1 MSIPTCWRTRSP
13 KTSVLALSPQPISTS
28 RPRKTRSARSRTA
41 RVARRWIT
49 WAGCESRYLRL
60 KAERFA
66 RRSAALH
73 VIGGILARG
82 RARCHDGTP
91 YGILS
96 RVSGPPCAP
105 ADERTLSI
113 AHVDAELA
121 FSGGEVQVFLLIDGL
136 ARRGHRNVLIAP
148 PGSES
153 ERAGRARGL
162 EVHSVAMRSDLDL
175 PAVLHLAHALRG
187 ARVDLVH
194 LHTGRATW
202 LGAWAALLARRR
214 AVSTRR
220 QERPVA
226 RSARTRLLH
235 GRLLARTVAISPAVA
250 ECLRQGGVRDPRVI
264 ASSVDPALL
273 RPARERASVRA
284 ELDLAPDDFAVLTL
298 ASLVPRKGVDLLLR
312 AVASLAAAPVR
323 TVLLVAGAGPERAA
337 LEELA
342 RGLDLGA
349 RARFLGARADKA
361 ELLAACDAFA
371 LASHAE
377 GLGVAALEAMAL

>member
-1 MSIPTCWRTRSP
+1 MMSPE
-13 KTSVLALSPQPISTS
+13 
-28 RPRKTRSARSRTA
+28 RP
-41 RVARRWIT
+41 
-49 WAGCESRYLRL
+49 
-60 KAERFA
+60 
-66 RRSAALH
+66 
-73 VIGGILARG
+73 
-82 RARCHDGTP
+82 
-91 YGILS
+91 
-96 RVSGPPCAP
+96 
-105 ADERTLSI
+105 LSI

-153 ERAGRARGL
+153 VRAGRARGL
-162 EVHSVAMRSDLDL
+162 EVHTVPMRSDLDL
-175 PAVLHLAHALRG
+175 PAVLHLTRALQG

-220 QERPVA
+220 QEKPVA

-264 ASSVDPALL
+264 ASAVDPARL
-273 RPARERASVRA
+273 RPAREREAVRA
-284 ELDLAPDDFAVLTL
+284 ELGLAPDDFAVLTL
-298 ASLVPRKGVDLLLR
+298 ASLVPRKGVDVLLR
-312 AVASLAAAPVR
+312 AVASLVAAPVE
-323 TVLLVAGAGPERAA
+323 TVLLVAGDGPERAA
-337 LEELA
+337 LEALA
-342 RGLDLGA
+342 RELDLGA
-349 RARFLGARADKA
+349 RVRFLGARDDKA

-377 GLGVAALEAMAL
+377 GLGVSALEAMALARPVVASRVGGLAQAVVDGRTGLLVAPGDVAGFAAALARLRDEPELRALLAAAGPARVREDYEPEQMVSAYERLYREVLCA